1 MYRSQWEK
9 RLAYYRQ
16 CAYTVERFSM
26 GAESGT
32 PLVKKGRAYAAAEKP
47 QPGTCLMLDD

>member
-16 CAYTVERFSM
+16 CAYTVERWTM

-32 PLVKKGRAYAAAEKP
+32 PMEKRVAAAAKAKA
-47 QPGTCLMLDD
+47 GTCLMLDD